1 MKRLNFTVILLLC
14 CQIIFGQTY
23 TSYFTGNE
31 TDMVTSADGGVCMMG
46 GASENDEAMKW
57 FLERA
62 NGGDILVL
70 RTSGSNGYNDYLY
83 SDLGIVVNSVETI
96 VFDSPEAA
104 FDPYVHESI
113 SQAEAIWFAGGDQWD
128 YLSYWRDTPI
138 DSLINLGINQ
148 RNITVGG
155 TSAGMA
161 IMGGYIFSAENG
173 TVTSETALSNP
184 YHPKVT
190 VDSAGFL
197 TNQYLWDV
205 ITDTHYDDPDRK
217 GRHMTF
223 LARIITDYGVTGK
236 GIACDEYTA
245 VCVDTNGM
253 ARIFGEYPQYDDN
266 IYFIQPN
273 CELEDFSPETCMDG
287 QSLNWDRNG
296 LALKVYKVKGT
307 LVGDKTF
314 DLNNWAAGN
323 GGEWEHWFVS
333 DGILTETAGTAI
345 DCQSVAVGQLEADPS
360 VRLYPNPAGES
371 ININISHEK
380 IDVLWLLDVNGNKLR
395 AITNISSGH
404 YAMDINSLPAGVY
417 FLRLKFGNILK
428 FSRFVKS

>member
-1 MKRLNFTVILLLC
+1 MKQLKFTLGLVFCFQMAI
-14 CQIIFGQTY
+14 GQTY
-23 TSYFTGNE
+23 TSYLTGNE
-31 TDMVTSADGGVCMMG
+31 SDIVTSPNGGVCLMG
-46 GASENDEAMKW
+46 GATENDEAMRW

-83 SDLGIVVNSVETI
+83 SELGIAVNSVETI

-104 FDPYVHESI
+104 FDPYIQQSI
-113 SQAEAIWFAGGDQWD
+113 SQAEAVWFAGGDQWN

-138 DSLINLGINQ
+138 DSLLNIGITQ

-161 IMGGYIFSAENG
+161 IMGGYIFSAQNG
-173 TVTSETALSNP
+173 TVTSEAALSNP

-197 TNQYLWDV
+197 ANEYLWDV
-205 ITDTHYDDPDRK
+205 VTDTHYDNPDRM
-217 GRHMTF
+217 GRHVTF
-223 LARIITDYGVTGK
+223 LARILTDYGVVGK

-245 VCVDTNGM
+245 VCVDTNGL

-273 CELEDFSPETCMDG
+273 CELEDFSPETCTDG
-287 QSLNWDRNG
+287 QSLNWHRNG

-307 LVGDKTF
+307 LAGDKTF
-314 DLNNWAAGN
+314 DLSNWASGN
-323 GGEWEHWFVS
+323 GGEWEHWYVE
-333 DGILTETAGTAI
+333 DGILTETEGTAI
-345 DCQSVAVGQLEADPS
+345 DCQSVAVGQIEPNPGFQ
-360 VRLYPNPAGES
+360 VFPNPANES
-371 ININISHEK
+371 IYISTPYEK
-380 IDVLWLLDVNGNKLR
+380 IDVLLLLDVHGNKLQ
-395 AITNISSGH
+395 AMTEISSGH
-404 YAMDINSLPAGVY
+404 YTMNINPLPPGVY
-417 FLRLKFGNILK
+417 FLHLGSGHNVK
-428 FSRFVKS
+428 FSRFVKE